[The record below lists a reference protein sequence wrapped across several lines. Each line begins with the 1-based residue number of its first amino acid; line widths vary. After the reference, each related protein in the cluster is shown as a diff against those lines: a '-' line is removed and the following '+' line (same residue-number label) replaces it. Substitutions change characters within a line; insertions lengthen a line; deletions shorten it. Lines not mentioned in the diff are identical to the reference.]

1 MRMSFLRKNGGRT
14 FYVFA
19 QDRNHSADAAMS
31 SHDGS

>member
-1 MRMSFLRKNGGRT
+1 MKMSFLRKTEEGHST
-14 FYVFA
+14 FA